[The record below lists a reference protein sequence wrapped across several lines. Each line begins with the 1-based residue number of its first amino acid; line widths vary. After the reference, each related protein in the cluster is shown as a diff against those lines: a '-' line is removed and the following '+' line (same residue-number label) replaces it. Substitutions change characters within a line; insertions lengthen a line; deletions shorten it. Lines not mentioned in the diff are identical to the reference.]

1 MKIFASS
8 SDKRPQEA
16 TLQKIAQVP
25 ADSVEAIF
33 EVPENRVILPANIIR
48 S

>member
-1 MKIFASS
+1 MKILASS
-8 SDKRPQEA
+8 SDKRPKEA
-16 TLQKIAQVP
+16 TLQKIGQVP

-33 EVPENRVILPANIIR
+33 EVPDNRVKLPANIIR